1 MKTFYYLRDTV
12 KKIKRQ
18 VTDWVKYIQ
27 NIYLIRLV
35 LKFYKEHLFLN
46 RKTRKKQFKNGQC
59 I

>member
-35 LKFYKEHLFLN
+35 LKFYKECLFL
-46 RKTRKKQFKNGQC
+46 
-59 I
+59 

>member
-35 LKFYKEHLFLN
+35 LKFYKDNKHLLMSL
-46 RKTRKKQFKNGQC
+46 Q
-59 I
+59 

>member
-18 VTDWVKYIQ
+18 VTDWGKYIQ
-27 NIYLIRLV
+27 NIYLIRLAF
-35 LKFYKEHLFLN
+35 KFYKEHLFLN
-46 RKTRKKQFKNGQC
+46 RKMRKKQFKNGQY